1 MRTEQDILDKIEEIE
16 IRKKKAFEIY
26 MNSTNEK
33 EQQAAIDFTVVAIN
47 KIKLLRWV
55 LK

>member
-1 MRTEQDILDKIEEIE
+1 MKTEQEILDKIEEIE
-16 IRKKKAFEIY
+16 IQKKKAFEVY
-26 MNSTNEK
+26 KNSIDKK